1 MYKIIKAVI
10 ESKRYELSEML
21 TKIDTFW
28 VQGTLTEDERAE
40 LVSLARE
47 NALPEN
53 SYAGIQEQL
62 ATLFKIVAEHDQ
74 RIKALE
80 GASAGESSDSEDCPE
95 YIQPTGAHDA
105 YKRGDKVTYNGN
117 RYLCVALEGV
127 AVVWSPDVMPDYWHL
142 LTDAEE
148 SAE

>member
-28 VQGTLTEDERAE
+28 VQGTLSEEEHTE
-40 LVSLARE
+40 LVTFARE

-62 ATLFKIVAEHDQ
+62 TTLFKTVAELEQ
-74 RIKALE
+74 RVATLE
-80 GASAGESSDSEDCPE
+80 GASEEESSEEYPE
-95 YIQPTGAHDA
+95 YVQPTGAHDA
-105 YKRGDKVTYNGN
+105 YKIGDKVTYNGN
-117 RYLCVALEGV
+117 RYLCVAPEGV

-142 LTDAEE
+142 LTDEE
-148 SAE
+148 SVE